1 VLPSYYSI
9 GHSMPISQA
18 DVLAAA
24 LDPEVPNHIFTGV
37 PTGGGKSLPQIL
49 VSLLAPAGT

>member
-1 VLPSYYSI
+1 
-9 GHSMPISQA
+9 MPISQA